1 MCEGSCAHLVFGSE
15 EMLTEDI
22 CEAFR
27 RVVAIRSCQAV
38 ARRFQEPRIL
48 AQTGF
53 AKVKLL
59 MPTSLVLFLHC
70 GEGPRDDLRALVSL
84 LLKMVHIVHK
94 LLTSCCILNIQRGS
108 HVPQAPVPLVRV

>member
-22 CEAFR
+22 CEA
-27 RVVAIRSCQAV
+27 
-38 ARRFQEPRIL
+38 RRFQEPPIL